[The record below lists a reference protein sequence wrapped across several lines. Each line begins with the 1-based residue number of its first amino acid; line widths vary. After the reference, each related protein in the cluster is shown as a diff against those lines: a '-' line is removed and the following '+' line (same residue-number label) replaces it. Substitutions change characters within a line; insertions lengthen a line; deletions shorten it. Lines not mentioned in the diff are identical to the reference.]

1 MHRFLAYIVC
11 VVLFISCGESAV
23 SDEANES
30 FLLLSRDGAS
40 AIQNNKSH
48 PIIYEAT
55 VKLENRL
62 KNTLSSAIDV
72 PQPKDP
78 GGGYTHEKHKKNYAA
93 VKDAATM
100 YLLSGDVAYLEYT
113 KDLLL
118 AYAALYPTLDLHP
131 KRKNQGPG
139 KLFWQ
144 ILNDEVALVHFIQ
157 GFDAIKSDI
166 APSDSALI
174 VEGLFEPMVRFIKDD
189 SKRTFTKIHNHAMW
203 GVAGV
208 GMTALV
214 LDREDWL
221 QDALYGPNGD
231 GACGYFTMIDSLFS
245 PDGYYSEG
253 PYYQRYAL
261 MPLAVLAQALVVNR
275 PSLNVLDYK
284 DGVIL
289 KAIETTFELSDC
301 KGYFFPVND
310 AIKVKSIET
319 PELGYALPMIY
330 AYGGREVKWLDA
342 IRQNSNCVFT
352 DALMNLEPISEP
364 FSRTSRFIS
373 DGAKGETGGMSIFRS
388 AGDCSGFTSVLKFG
402 THGMGHGHFDQL
414 GLQLYHEGIPFITDY
429 GASRFHNIPQ
439 KEGGRYLKE
448 NNTWANQTVAHNTLV
463 VNRQSQYQGI
473 DSKADEG
480 SSHLL
485 FEAFSDSLNVIV
497 AMDSS
502 AYPGSTLMRYHM
514 LLKTGGY
521 DYLIDVQ
528 SIRSEERVEI
538 DAPFYFNEHVVYSAP
553 KISYYTS
560 NLAPFGDGNG
570 YQHLWED
577 GSASETLTSTY
588 TWQSGTG
595 FISMN
600 QTALMPYTTSA
611 VTVGANDPNNN
622 LHGTKGLILRTTE
635 PADHQA
641 ICTVFEQHGHYDPV
655 FETTGKAY
663 SALSNLKLTSVDG
676 GYLIGFKANDSNFT
690 VKFSQSI
697 TAQSR
702 PLLTIKKIENE

>member
-1 MHRFLAYIVC
+1 MHRILSYIIC
-11 VVLFISCGESAV
+11 CMFFFSCSDANV
-23 SDEANES
+23 SKERDTG
-30 FLLLSRDGAS
+30 FLLLSKEGAK
-40 AIQNNKSH
+40 AINENKSH
-48 PIIYEAT
+48 PIICEAID
-55 VKLENRL
+55 KLEMRL
-62 KNTLSSAIDV
+62 DDV
-72 PQPKDP
+72 LETAVEVPLPKDP
-78 GGGYTHEKHKKNYAA
+78 GGGYTHEKHKENYAA

-100 YLLSGDVAYLEYT
+100 YLLSGEVAYLEYT
-113 KDLLL
+113 KNILL

-166 APSDSALI
+166 PPSDSALI

-221 QDALYGPNGD
+221 QEALYGPNGD

-275 PSLNVLDYK
+275 PRLNVLDYK
-284 DGVIL
+284 NGVIL

-301 KGYFFPVND
+301 NGYFFPVND

-352 DALMNLEPISEP
+352 DALMNLEAISEP

-388 AGDCSGFTSVLKFG
+388 EGDCSGFTSVLKFG

-414 GLQLYHEGIPFITDY
+414 GLQLYHEGAPFITDY

-448 NNTWANQTVAHNTLV
+448 NNTWANQTIAHNTLV
-463 VNRQSQYQGI
+463 VDRRSQYLGI
-473 DSKADEG
+473 DADADKG

-485 FEAFSDSLNVIV
+485 FEQFSDSSNVIV
-497 AMDSS
+497 AMDST
-502 AYPGSTLMRYHM
+502 AYSGSTLIRYHM
-514 LLKTGGY
+514 LLKTGGH
-521 DYLIDVQ
+521 DYLIDIQ
-528 SIRSEERVEI
+528 SIRSQEKVEV
-538 DAPFYFNEHVVYSAP
+538 DAPFYFNEHLVYSAP
-553 KISYYTS
+553 NISYS
-560 NLAPFGDGNG
+560 EANLVPFGERDG
-570 YQHLWED
+570 YQHLWKN
-577 GSASETLTSTY
+577 GRALETQTSTH

-595 FISMN
+595 FVSMN
-600 QTALMPYTTSA
+600 QAALMPFITYA

-635 PADHQA
+635 ATDHQA
-641 ICTVFEQHGHYDPV
+641 ICTVFEKHGHYDPV
-655 FETTGKAY
+655 FETTGNAY
-663 SALSNLKLTSVDG
+663 SALTNLKLSSVDG
-676 GYLIGFKANDSNFT
+676 AYTIAFKANDRIVNVSFGQN
-690 VKFSQSI
+690 K
-697 TAQSR
+697 TAQYK
-702 PLLTIKKIENE
+702 PQLTIKKIENE